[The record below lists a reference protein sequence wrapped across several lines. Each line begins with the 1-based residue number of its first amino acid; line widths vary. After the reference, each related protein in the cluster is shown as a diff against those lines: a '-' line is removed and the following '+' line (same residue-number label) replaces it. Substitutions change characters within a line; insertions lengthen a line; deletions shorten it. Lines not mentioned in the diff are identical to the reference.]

1 MKTLFAVVITIIMVI
16 THKVSAQQP
25 AIFTMD
31 RIWCNETTEN
41 GEDEVYLIELVNT

>member
-1 MKTLFAVVITIIMVI
+1 MKTLFAVIITIIMVI